1 MMAAAATDRRP
12 AARPRARST
21 TVTRVSLRLLIASA
35 VLWTGCG
42 HGGAARPRPRCP
54 VAGPVTLYGQDD
66 VALVAGCARLPG
78 LTVRTAAPIDL
89 APLTALVAIDG
100 DLIIG
105 PTLGITTLALPA
117 VASIAG
123 RLRVAGNG
131 DLTGLF
137 LPALRAAGAVEIVDD
152 PALVSVSSP
161 ALTTIAGPLTLA
173 RLPALELIDTHAL
186 TAVAGPVAVTA
197 VPALTTWLTADGAA
211 IDPRP
216 APSPPSPPSPG
227 G

>member
-1 MMAAAATDRRP
+1 MRR
-12 AARPRARST
+12 A
-21 TVTRVSLRLLIASA
+21 LLIASA
-35 VLWTGCG
+35 LLLAGCG

-54 VAGPVTLYGQDD
+54 VAGPVALYGQDD
-66 VALVAGCARLPG
+66 VAAVAGCARLPG

-117 VASIAG
+117 VATITG
-123 RLRVAGNG
+123 RIRVAGNG

-152 PALVSVSSP
+152 PVLVSVSAP
-161 ALTTIAGPLTLA
+161 ALTTITGPLTLA
-173 RLPALELIDTHAL
+173 RLPALELVDTHAL
-186 TAVAGPVAVTA
+186 TTVAGPVTATA
-197 VPALTTWLTADGAA
+197 VPALTTWLTADGTT
-211 IDPRP
+211 IDPRPRP
-216 APSPPSPPSPG
+216 APSPG

>member
-137 LPALRAAGAVEIVDD
+137 LPALRSAGAVEIVDD
-152 PALVSVSSP
+152 PVLVSVSAP

-173 RLPALELIDTHAL
+173 RLPALELLDTHAL